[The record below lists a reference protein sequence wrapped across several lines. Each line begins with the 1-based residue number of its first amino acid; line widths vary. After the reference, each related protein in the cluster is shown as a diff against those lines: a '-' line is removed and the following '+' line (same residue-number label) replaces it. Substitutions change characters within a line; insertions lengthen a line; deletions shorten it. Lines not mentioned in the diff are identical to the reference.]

1 MGVETIYRPDFN
13 LFIFGS
19 VCRFIILIDYNIII
33 KMKKII
39 QFIIFTLIVLILNIH
54 QISADEKIKI
64 GLIVP
69 LSGEYKEIGDSIL
82 KATRL
87 AINKID
93 NNKIKII
100 PKDTRADPKVTL
112 KVSKE
117 LQEQGIKIII
127 GPVFNK
133 NLEYLKD
140 LKEVTFLSLSNTN
153 TNNPINVINGGI
165 NAISQIKAI
174 KKFQEFNNLER
185 SILLIPNSNF
195 RSEIED
201 AVVKTKIKL
210 KDKFIYDTDPT
221 ILTSQ
226 IEKLTRY
233 KIRKQ
238 NLKDEIKRLENSDE
252 ANKENKIL
260 NLEKKDT
267 LGGINFDSV
276 IIADF
281 DESLKSVTTSL
292 LYTDV
297 SSERVNYITLNQ
309 WFDKSILKEENLQ
322 PIYFPSIN
330 KENYDNFVSEYFKIY
345 NDYPNQISFLSFDL
359 VGLVYFLIYKNDFVI
374 DNKIFYKKNKF
385 KGKIGIF
392 EINKNK
398 ISHILNFYVAE
409 NNNFRK
415 IF

>member
-1 MGVETIYRPDFN
+1 
-13 LFIFGS
+13 
-19 VCRFIILIDYNIII
+19 
-33 KMKKII
+33 MKKTI
-39 QFIIFTLIVLILNIH
+39 QFIIFTFVGLILNIF
-54 QISADEKIKI
+54 QSLADEKIKI

-69 LSGEYKEIGDSIL
+69 LSGEYKNVGHSIL
-82 KATRL
+82 KASII

-93 NNKIKII
+93 DGKIEII
-100 PKDTRADPKVTL
+100 PRDTKSNPETTL
-112 KVSKE
+112 NVSKE
-117 LQEQGIKIII
+117 LYDQGVKIII

-133 NLEYLKD
+133 NLLYLNQ
-140 LKEVTFLSLSNTN
+140 LSEVTFLSLSNKN
-153 TNNPINVINGGI
+153 TKNPKNVISGGI
-165 NAISQIKAI
+165 NAISQINAI
-174 KKFQEFNNLER
+174 KKFQEFSKLER

-195 RSEIED
+195 KSEIEY
-201 AVVKTKIKL
+201 AVKKSKIKL
-210 KDKFIYDTDPT
+210 KDKFIYDLDPT

-226 IEKLTRY
+226 IEQVTRY
-233 KIRKQ
+233 QQRKQ
-238 NLKDEIKRLENSDE
+238 NLQDEIKRLKNSNE
-252 ANKENKIL
+252 INKENKIS

-281 DESLKSVTTSL
+281 DESLKSVATSL

-297 SSERVNYITLNQ
+297 SSTRVNYITLNQ

-330 KENYDNFVSEYFKIY
+330 KENYDNFSTEYFEIY
-345 NDYPNQISFLSFDL
+345 NEYPNQISFLSFDL

-392 EINKNK
+392 EISKNK

-409 NNNFRK
+409 NNNFKK